1 MTELLQRSRQWLL
14 YSDSVAAPY
23 DRVLLTLMGVMLTI
37 GLVIVASASV
47 PLSNKLFGH
56 PYHFMLRHGIYIAL
70 GTIAFFSVLRIPTQ
84 RWHDHSFGL
93 LLAGV
98 LLLVVVLIVGR
109 SVNGST
115 RWIAIGPINI
125 QPAELAKLFFFCYMA
140 SYLVRR
146 HEEVRESFKGFLKPL
161 FMLAVFASLLLI
173 QPDLGTVI
181 VMFVTVVGMLFLAG
195 AGIYNF
201 AALLSLGVSL
211 IVGLAVTSEY
221 RLRRITSFTNPWE
234 DPFGAGYQLTQSLMA
249 FGRGSWF
256 GEGLGNSIQKMEYL
270 PEAHTDFVVA
280 ILAEELGFVGVL
292 LVIVVLTAIVYRS
305 FVIGRRCLEQQQSF
319 NGYMAYAIAIW
330 FAFQGVVNIG
340 AASGLL
346 PTKGLTLP
354 LISYGGSSLITTLI
368 ALGLLMR
375 IDFERRQYQ
384 RETGEGDD
392 E

>member
-1 MTELLQRSRQWLL
+1 MTELLQRSRQWLV

-280 ILAEELGFVGVL
+280 ILTEELGFVGVL
-292 LVIVVLTAIVYRS
+292 LVIVVLTVIVYRS

>member
-1 MTELLQRSRQWLL
+1 MTELLQRSRQWLV

-292 LVIVVLTAIVYRS
+292 LVIVVLTVIVYRS